1 MKTTFINYN
10 IFNIEEAE
18 HLATRGANQ
27 KNLFIF
33 LSEKEAETASL
44 VELLSK
50 ILAAIKYDLETDALM
65 LLQTNNEPISLSKLC
80 QTSEKRSVLVF
91 GYEPK
96 QLGIYANMKKYVFFE
111 IQDTHYLFCD
121 NLSLI
126 ENQKDLKMA
135 LWEALK
141 KRFL

>member
-1 MKTTFINYN
+1 MKTSFINYN
-10 IFNIEEAE
+10 IFNIEDAE
-18 HLATRGANQ
+18 HIPTRGANQ

-33 LSEKEAETASL
+33 LSENEAENAGL

-65 LLQTNNEPISLSKLC
+65 ILQTSDEPISLSKLC
-80 QTSEKRSVLVF
+80 QNETQSSVLVF

-96 QLGIYANMKKYVFFE
+96 HLGIYANMKKYVFFE
-111 IQDTHYLFCD
+111 LQNTHYLFCD

-126 ENQKDLKMA
+126 ENQKDLKSA

>member
-1 MKTTFINYN
+1 LKNSFIDYN
-10 IFNIEEAE
+10 IFNIEDCE
-18 HLATRGANQ
+18 HIATRGANQ

-33 LSEKEAETASL
+33 LSENEAEKSSL

-50 ILAAIKYDLETDALM
+50 ILSAIKYDLETDALM
-65 LLQTNNEPISLSKLC
+65 ILQTSDAPISLSKLC
-80 QTSEKRSVLVF
+80 QNAEKSSVLVF

-96 QLGIYANMKKYVFFE
+96 HLGIYANMKKYAFFE
-111 IQDTHYLFCD
+111 LQDAHYLFCD
-121 NLSLI
+121 SLSLI